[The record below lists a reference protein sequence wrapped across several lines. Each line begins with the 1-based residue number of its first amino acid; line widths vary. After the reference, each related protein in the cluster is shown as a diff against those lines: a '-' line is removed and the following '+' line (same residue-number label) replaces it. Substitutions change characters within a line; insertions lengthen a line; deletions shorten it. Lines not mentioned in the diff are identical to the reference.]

1 MKDQAMPR
9 EATKK
14 GVELKLFGVILIF
27 LGALDAMLSWRG
39 GFAASESFMLLF
51 AAGIFLYAIGAIRS
65 GYRYQ
70 KPGHAGLER
79 RKT

>member
-1 MKDQAMPR
+1 MPR

-14 GVELKLFGVILIF
+14 GVGLKLFGVILIF

-39 GFAASESFMLLF
+39 GFAASDSFVLLF

-65 GYRYQ
+65 GHRYQ

-79 RKT
+79 RKS